1 MDIKEIQTKIDEAQ
15 EFIRSDAPQEEKDKK
30 WKRLEV

>member
-15 EFIRSDAPQEEKDKK
+15 EFIRSDVPQEEKD
-30 WKRLEV
+30 RTLS